1 MSASVLISTQLTI
14 SWHLLC
20 LQDASWRQLL
30 KFCAARGAFRG
41 AGSESY
47 SRLLRSGHDPGSAW
61 STQDSSSPT
70 LESAGAERDEPAE
83 LADTILQLA
92 ELSVLGAGDAD
103 LLHYESVEEFYA
115 SMGGEEVPSR
125 IIL

>member
-1 MSASVLISTQLTI
+1 MPISPQLATAD
-14 SWHLLC
+14 HLMC

-41 AGSESY
+41 AGSERY
-47 SRLLRSGHDPGSAW
+47 SRLLRTGHDPGAAW
-61 STQDSSSPT
+61 GTEDSGSPT
-70 LESAGAERDEPAE
+70 LDSAGAGSDEPAE

-92 ELSVLGAGDAD
+92 ELSVLGAGAAD
-103 LLHYESVEEFYA
+103 LLHYESVEEYYA
-115 SMGGEEVPSR
+115 SMGGEEMPSR

>member
-1 MSASVLISTQLTI
+1 MSLGRASL
-14 SWHLLC
+14 
-20 LQDASWRQLL
+20 A
-30 KFCAARGAFRG
+30 
-41 AGSESY
+41 
-47 SRLLRSGHDPGSAW
+47 LRSGHNPGAAW
-61 STQDSSSPT
+61 GTGDSGRRA
-70 LESAGAERDEPAE
+70 LDSAGAESNEPAE

-115 SMGGEEVPSR
+115 SIGGEEMPSR

>member
-1 MSASVLISTQLTI
+1 MWGT
-14 SWHLLC
+14 
-20 LQDASWRQLL
+20 DN
-30 KFCAARGAFRG
+30 
-41 AGSESY
+41 
-47 SRLLRSGHDPGSAW
+47 SG
-61 STQDSSSPT
+61 SPT
-70 LESAGAERDEPAE
+70 MESAGAESDEPAE

-115 SMGGEEVPSR
+115 SMGGEEMPSR

>member
-47 SRLLRSGHDPGSAW
+47 RRLLRSGHDRGSAW

-70 LESAGAERDEPAE
+70 LESADAERDEPAE